1 MSSPLPTA
9 LPFGLRDLKLTP
21 YTDASATV
29 LDTQVVDLPVI
40 RKLSFTEAEDYTDL
54 RGDDELVTSHGS
66 GANVEWEI
74 ESGGISMPAWAV
86 IGGGTVTESGTT
98 PSRTRSYRKN
108 VTDIRPFFQ
117 MEGQSISDSGGDL
130 HCIIYRC
137 KATDKFEGEFGD
149 GEFFLT
155 GCSGKGYAS
164 LMSGNLGDLYEFVQN
179 ESATAI
185 FAGLSAPANFAHG
198 TTTSTT
204 IPLTW
209 TAVAG
214 ATTYHVYYKTH
225 ASPTWIQSGGEI
237 ATTNY
242 TVPSLTT
249 ATSYD
254 VKVCGVH
261 TAQEGPFSELDSVT
275 TA

>member
-21 YTDASATV
+21 YTDDSATV

-40 RKLSFTEAEDYTDL
+40 RKLSFSEAEDYTDL

-74 ESGGISMPAWAV
+74 EAGGISMPAWAV
-86 IGGGTVTESGTT
+86 LGGGTVTETGTA
-98 PSRTRSYRKN
+98 PSRTRSYSKS
-108 VTDIRPFFQ
+108 VSDVRPPF
-117 MEGQSISDSGGDL
+117 MLEGQSISDSGGDL
-130 HCIIYRC
+130 HCVIWRC
-137 KATDKFEGEFGD
+137 KVTDKFEGEFGD

-164 LMSGNLGDLYEFVQN
+164 LMSENFGELYVFVQN
-179 ESATAI
+179 ETATAI
-185 FAGLSAPANFAHG
+185 FGGLTAPANLAHG
-198 TTTSTT
+198 TATSTT

-209 TAVAG
+209 TAVSDADS
-214 ATTYHVYYKTH
+214 YHVYYKLH
-225 ASPTWIQSGGEI
+225 SASTWTAQGGDI

-242 TVPSLTT
+242 TVTGLTT

-254 VKVCGVH
+254 VKVCAVRDSV
-261 TAQEGPFSELDSVT
+261 EGPFSELDSTT

>member
-21 YTDASATV
+21 YTDDSATV

-40 RKLSFTEAEDYTDL
+40 RKLSFSEAEDYSDL

-74 ESGGISMPAWAV
+74 EAGGISFAAWAV
-86 IGGGTVTESGTT
+86 IGGGTVTDSGTA
-98 PSRTRSYRKN
+98 PTRSRSYKKN

-117 MEGQSISDSGGDL
+117 LEGQSISDSGGDL
-130 HCIIYRC
+130 HCVIYRC

-155 GCSGKGYAS
+155 GCSGKGFSS
-164 LMSGNLGDLYEFVQN
+164 LMTGNFGDLYEFVQN
-179 ESATAI
+179 ESATPI
-185 FAGLSAPANFAHG
+185 FAGLTAPANLTVG
-198 TTTSTT
+198 TKTTTA

-209 TAVAG
+209 TAVVG
-214 ATTYHVYYKTH
+214 ADGYHVYYKLH
-225 ASPTWIQSGGEI
+225 SASTWTQSGALI
-237 ATTNY
+237 ATTNA
-242 TVPSLTT
+242 TVSGLTT
-249 ATSYD
+249 GTSYD
-254 VKVCGVH
+254 LKVCAVKN
-261 TAQEGPFSELDSVT
+261 TAEGPFSELDSVST
-275 TA
+275 L